1 MNEKKSTSF
10 SGDAKEIEHYFKKA
24 VSYEN
29 NDCYL
34 IQVPGKKNFGH
45 CICIWGSESI
55 AYKYNW
61 QIQHMFDK
69 KKISA
74 IYGNYWKELID
85 LKIQTFSTGICLNIT
100 GNM

>member
-34 IQVPGKKNFGH
+34 IQIPNKKNFGH
-45 CICIWGSESI
+45 CLYIWGSESLV
-55 AYKYNW
+55 YKYIW

-69 KKISA
+69 NKFSA
-74 IYGNYWKELID
+74 IYVR
-85 LKIQTFSTGICLNIT
+85 
-100 GNM
+100 